1 MLVNLLHPNF
11 IWNDISFWQLII
23 QLVFIIFCGYG
34 IIIKKEHLLAKVLE
48 WTGNI
53 SYEVYLFHSIILV
66 WLNYIFFGSSYFNY
80 NNYRVISIIAFI
92 FTLFISDLAYRF
104 LEKKCFSFYGNV
116 LIDKFELR

>member
-1 MLVNLLHPNF
+1 MTYDQIGRDVGLFGDELQQF
-11 IWNDISFWQLII
+11 IAP
-23 QLVFIIFCGYG
+23 
-34 IIIKKEHLLAKVLE
+34 LLAKVLE